1 MNLLR
6 GVYSGK
12 RVSKVVDASVQ
23 CVARPVLEGL
33 RRSALCPLDEV
44 RKTST
49 NLSPLSY
56 SIVLLEKPLVMGH
69 TILSVHWP
77 AIQ

>member
-49 NLSPLSY
+49 NLSP
-56 SIVLLEKPLVMGH
+56 
-69 TILSVHWP
+69 
-77 AIQ
+77 